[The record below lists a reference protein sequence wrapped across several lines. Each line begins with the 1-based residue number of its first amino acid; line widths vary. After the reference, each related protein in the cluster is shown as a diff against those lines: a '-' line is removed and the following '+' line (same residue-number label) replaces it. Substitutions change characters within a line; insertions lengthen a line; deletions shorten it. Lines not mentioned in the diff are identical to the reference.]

1 MRSGGYSWPPW
12 PGVWRSLNDAAS
24 VFTAIVAGIASRR
37 APPGHRA
44 TAVAAVYPVEFAGS
58 ALAELVTPG
67 AYLVSRH
74 ESLQALSEGD
84 LFMTVTRLFSEPFT
98 ADNTALVLVDHQTGT
113 LAFVADQPAH
123 VLVDTVVGIA
133 KAALA
138 LGVPVV
144 LTSASTSLMG
154 PTLPELAEALAGL
167 PNLERTTLSA
177 WDDGRVRAAI
187 QATGRPRLLFGGIGT
202 NVCLTQA
209 ATAAA
214 NAGYEAYAC
223 IDISG
228 TSSELMCQAAIAE
241 LTQAGVGVT
250 TARSVIL
257 QILRDNAAPQA
268 QDVYAALTP
277 ARDKSASR

>member
-1 MRSGGYSWPPW
+1 
-12 PGVWRSLNDAAS
+12 
-24 VFTAIVAGIASRR
+24 
-37 APPGHRA
+37 
-44 TAVAAVYPVEFAGS
+44 
-58 ALAELVTPG
+58 
-67 AYLVSRH
+67 
-74 ESLQALSEGD
+74 
-84 LFMTVTRLFSEPFT
+84 MTVTRLFGEPFT

-113 LAFVADQPAH
+113 LAFVADQPAQ

-133 KAALA
+133 KAALV
-138 LGVPVV
+138 LDVPVV

-209 ATAAA
+209 AIPAA
-214 NAGYEAYAC
+214 NAGYEAYAG

-228 TSSELMCQAAIAE
+228 TSSELMRQAAVAE

-268 QDVYAALTP
+268 QDVYTALTP
-277 ARDKSASR
+277 ARDKTASR